1 MIVTAQ
7 EGSDQPHVVVEGQ
20 PADHHVLQIDGQALA
35 IAPDVGQQ
43 VRVAQRDTPRRPR
56 APRGVLDQRQR
67 VGLRGPGGRGLVQD
81 GLGSRLDAAQPR
93 HEPLEHRPDGPRPRV
108 QDQGPRLGVL
118 QDPALPEQVLRQF
131 LDPHGRVEG
140 NGDRSRPEGA
150 EEEAE
155 EVGPGGQHERDP
167 VARLELAP
175 VEPHGPAGGR
185 VPQSFVGEGSGLQG
199 DRHPIRSPR
208 GLGGQHLHEGGGR
221 GGRAGAAP
229 LRDAGQFGRGGGS
242 PVGRRRHQIPHG
254 PGPED
259 GPFGKRTTQGELEP
273 AEQLDPLQAAQAE
286 VPLESEPRP
295 AGRKSA
301 SGWTSAA
308 RPRATSTTRTWSS
321 VTAPPFGSSMPCR
334 RRGSQ

>member
-199 DRHPIRSPR
+199 DATRS
-208 GLGGQHLHEGGGR
+208 GA
-221 GGRAGAAP
+221 RAAWAVSTSTRVAAE
-229 LRDAGQFGRGGGS
+229 AA
-242 PVGRRRHQIPHG
+242 G
-254 PGPED
+254 PGPLPCATR
-259 GPFGKRTTQGELEP
+259 GSSGG
-273 AEQLDPLQAAQAE
+273 AAGAPSA
-286 VPLESEPRP
+286 VADTRSPTVRARKTARSDSVRPKASSSLRSSSTRSRLPRPRSRPRSAPRP